1 MPAIEARGV
10 SFSYPGSAHGLANVD
25 FVAEPGEFVALLGAN
40 GSGKTTL
47 IKSLVGL
54 LKPEKGSIRVFGDD
68 IAGMPAAELY
78 HRVGVVFQNP
88 DDQLF
93 ANTVNEDVAF
103 GPRNLGLGDAETTKR
118 VAESL
123 AAVGSGPLRDRA
135 IHRLSFGEKKRV
147 AIAGVLAMKPAVLIL
162 DEPTAGLDPAGE
174 RLMMDLLGR
183 LNKEKGIT
191 IVLATH
197 SVDLLPFFADRLCVL
212 SRGRVMRDGTP
223 EKIFGDGRMIEEAGL
238 RLPHVSGL
246 LEELKRRDGVPVQ
259 GIPLTTVDARREL
272 LRFMPEYCPTKRGRM
287 KSGDDEDT
295 AVLLI
300 GHGSKDPEG
309 NDEFASFAKKMGVRH
324 CLLEYAEPSIPTAF
338 EQLAKE
344 GIRRVAAIPY
354 FLFAGAHV
362 KRDIPHAVEAERK
375 KHPRMDIRLG
385 RHLGVDERLLSAM
398 SDRLG
403 PCEDQAVLLVGRGSL
418 DPEPIAD
425 MEALTR
431 AFAERYKLPH
441 VEHCFIALAPPDL
454 PTGIA
459 NCRARGAKS
468 VAVVPYFLLTG
479 VLVKRIARI
488 SRELGAQVH
497 PHLGHH
503 EGLIEL
509 LHERKGEMWAKDS
522 MQDVIQ
528 EKMPAQTPGRCG
540 DFR

>member
-1 MPAIEARGV
+1 MRENNLLPAIEARGV

-25 FVAEPGEFVALLGAN
+25 FEAAPGEFIALLGAN

-47 IKSLVGL
+47 IKSLLGL
-54 LKPEKGSIRVFGDD
+54 LKLQKGSIHVFGDD

-93 ANTVNEDVAF
+93 ANTVDEDVAF
-103 GPRNLGLGDAETTKR
+103 GPHNLGLGEAETSAR

-123 AAVGSGPLRDRA
+123 AAVGAGPLRDRA

-191 IVLATH
+191 VILATH
-197 SVDLLPFFADRLCVL
+197 SVDLLPFFADRICVL
-212 SRGRVMRDGTP
+212 NRGRVQADGTP
-223 EKIFGDGRMIEEAGL
+223 EKIFGDGRMIDEAGL

-246 LEELKRRDGVPVQ
+246 MEELKRRDGVPVQ
-259 GIPLTTVDARREL
+259 GVPLTAGDARREL
-272 LRFMPEYCPTKRGRM
+272 LRFMPDYFPGKRGRM
-287 KSGDDEDT
+287 KSADDANT

-309 NDEFASFAKKMGVRH
+309 NDEFESFAKKIGVRH
-324 CLLEYAEPSIPTAF
+324 CLLEYAEPSIPTVF

-362 KRDIPHAVEAERK
+362 KRDIPHAIEEERR
-375 KHPRMDIRLG
+375 KHPEMEIRLG
-385 RHLGVDERLLSAM
+385 RHLGVDERLLRAM

-403 PCEDQAVLLVGRGSL
+403 ACDDQAVLLVGRGSL

-425 MEALTR
+425 METVAR

-459 NCRARGAKS
+459 NCRARGAKN
-468 VAVVPYFLLTG
+468 VTVVPYFLLTG
-479 VLVKRIARI
+479 ILVKRIERI
-488 SRELGAQVH
+488 SLELGAQVR

-503 EGLIEL
+503 EGLVEL
-509 LHERKGEMWAKDS
+509 LNERKSEMWA
-522 MQDVIQ
+522 
-528 EKMPAQTPGRCG
+528 AAR
-540 DFR
+540 